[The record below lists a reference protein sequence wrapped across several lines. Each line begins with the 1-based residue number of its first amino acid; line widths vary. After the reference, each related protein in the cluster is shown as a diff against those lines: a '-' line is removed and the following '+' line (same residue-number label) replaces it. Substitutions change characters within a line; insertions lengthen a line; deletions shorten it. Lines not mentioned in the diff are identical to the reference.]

1 MSASLARIGRAL
13 AGRSLTDILR
23 LGGKTLVRHAKRLSP
38 AARAAARAD
47 RAFDARWGTDTS
59 AQVTMS
65 GLDFPLELQRLSH
78 HYQASGAHM
87 VEVVIAAAGIA
98 PERFTFI
105 DYGCG
110 KGRMVMLAAAR
121 FAAAIGVE
129 YSPRLIAIAERN
141 AKAFLARG
149 GADRAPIFWQ
159 GNAAEFLPPGGDLFC
174 YLYNSFGP
182 EILSDCLLRLEQA
195 KTVQASRRVLLAY
208 VDPQHGP
215 LVVSR
220 GWSALAEAPGL
231 TIFEAPSPRRP

>member
-1 MSASLARIGRAL
+1 MG
-13 AGRSLTDILR
+13 DVLR
-23 LGGKTLVRHAKRLSP
+23 LGGKTLTRHAKRLSP

-65 GLDFPLELQRLSH
+65 GLDFPVELQRLSH

-87 VEVVIAAAGIA
+87 VEVVIAAAGVA
-98 PERFTFI
+98 PEKFTFI

-110 KGRMVMLAAAR
+110 KGRMVLLAAAR

-129 YSPRLIAIAERN
+129 YSPKLIAIAERN
-141 AKAFLARG
+141 TQAFLARG
-149 GADRAPIFWQ
+149 GAEREPIFWK

-174 YLYNSFGP
+174 YLYNSFGS
-182 EILSDCLLRLEQA
+182 EILNGCLVRLEEA
-195 KTVQASRRVLLAY
+195 KAAQASRRVLLAY

-215 LVVSR
+215 LVAGR
-220 GWSALAEAPGL
+220 GWSVLAEAPGL
-231 TIFEAPSPRRP
+231 TIFEAPSARKP